1 MVQLT
6 EVAKYFGEKRALGP
20 VSFEIP
26 RGETVGILGL
36 NGVGKTTLLRILA
49 CDLRASAGRVVIDGV
64 DALADPHEVRKRV
77 GFLPERPPVYG
88 EMTVGDYLEFAG
100 RIRGLDRATVAERKA
115 VVEDVAQ
122 LTEVDGELVRN
133 LSQGFRQRVGVA
145 QAIIHDP
152 ELLILDEPTHD
163 LDPVQI
169 REMREMIRGLKR
181 SHTILVSSHILSEI
195 SQTCD
200 RVLILNRGEVIA
212 SGTEGELF
220 GRLLHAT
227 SFIVAVS
234 IDEPQVENGDSG
246 AVQPG
251 GDDSIGALIRSVPDV
266 DRVQRVEAAPGSAAY
281 EVEAAKDRR
290 AAVCRALVQNGH
302 DVVRL
307 ERTQRELESVFVELV
322 GQRAH

>member
-1 MVQLT
+1 MVHLT

-20 VSFEIP
+20 VSFEVP
-26 RGETVGILGL
+26 RGETVGVLGL

-49 CDLRASAGRVVIDGV
+49 CDLRPSAGQVIIDGF

-100 RIRGLDRATVAERKA
+100 RVRGLDPPTVAERKA

-200 RVLILNRGEVIA
+200 RVLILNRGRVIA
-212 SGTEGELF
+212 SGTEEELS

-227 SFIVAVS
+227 AFAIDVAV
-234 IDEPQVENGDSG
+234 NG
-246 AVQPG
+246 VPPG
-251 GDDSIGALIRSVPDV
+251 GDGAATASVQASVTELIRSVPDV
-266 DRVQRVEAAPGSAAY
+266 GAVECAQSVEGVLTFAVEAAA
-281 EVEAAKDRR
+281 DCR
-290 AAVCRALVQNGH
+290 AAVCRALVDAGH

-307 ERTQRELESVFVELV
+307 ERTRRELESVFVELV
-322 GQRAH
+322 GEATE

>member
-1 MVQLT
+1 MVHLT

-20 VSFEIP
+20 VSFEVP
-26 RGETVGILGL
+26 RGETVGVLGL

-49 CDLRASAGRVVIDGV
+49 CDLRPSAGQVIIDGF

-100 RIRGLDRATVAERKA
+100 RVRGLDPPTVAERKA

-200 RVLILNRGEVIA
+200 RVLILNRGRVIA
-212 SGTEGELF
+212 SGTEEELS

-227 SFIVAVS
+227 AFAIDVAV
-234 IDEPQVENGDSG
+234 NG
-246 AVQPG
+246 VPPG
-251 GDDSIGALIRSVPDV
+251 GDGAATSSVQAAVTELIRSVPDV
-266 DRVQRVEAAPGSAAY
+266 GAVECAQSVEGVLTFAVEAAA
-281 EVEAAKDRR
+281 DCR
-290 AAVCRALVQNGH
+290 AAVCRALVDAGH

-307 ERTQRELESVFVELV
+307 ERTRRELESVFVELV
-322 GQRAH
+322 GEATE